1 MRILIT
7 NDDSISAAQLLPLIK
22 WCQKL
27 GEVTTIVPKFE
38 QSGKSQGIELHKAFE
53 IKQVELE
60 PGITAYTVDSTPADC
75 IRYAVLGMK
84 QKYDLVISGI
94 NRGFNMGR
102 DIMYSGTVGAVF
114 EAVSL
119 GLKAVA
125 LSTGPSF
132 YDRAIE
138 PLDQVLAFFKEHK
151 LMEKC
156 DLYNVNIRP
165 DAKGIRITRQGGHF
179 YSDDFVHEENN
190 LYMPHGKCVYE
201 DNNDLT
207 LDTDCVMHGYISI
220 MPLTI
225 DRANMDIYRQLSHLN
240 DQLHSRCKEFKE
252 SFV

>member
-1 MRILIT
+1 MRILIV
-7 NDDSISAAQLLPLIK
+7 NDDGVSASQLVPLIK

-27 GEVTTIVPKFE
+27 GDVTTVVPKYE
-38 QSGKSQGIELHKAFE
+38 QSGKSQSIELHKPFE

-60 PGITAYTVDSTPADC
+60 PGLTVWTVDSSPADC

-84 QKYDLVISGI
+84 QSFDLVISGV

-102 DIMYSGTVGAVF
+102 DIMYSGTAGAVF

-125 LSTGPSF
+125 VSTGPEF

-138 PLDQVLAFFKEHK
+138 PLDRVLAFFKEHS

-156 DLYNVNIRP
+156 DLYNVNVVP
-165 DAKGIRITRQGGHF
+165 EAKGIRITRQGGHF
-179 YSDDFVHEENN
+179 YSDDFVHQGNDM
-190 LYMPHGKCVYE
+190 YMPCGKCVYE
-201 DNNDLT
+201 NQNDLT
-207 LDTDCVMHGYISI
+207 LDTDCVMNGYISI

-225 DRANMDIYRQLSHLN
+225 NRADPAVLEKLQNLN
-240 DQLHSRCKEFKE
+240 G
-252 SFV
+252 